1 MGNAVTHYPAGTAG
15 LRPTYSKRQFHWPPH
30 PVNEQVTTMRTRL
43 RLIACAALLIAVAAP
58 VRAQGILDRM
68 KKKAQ
73 DAVEKK
79 AEDKVGQMM
88 QKMVESSF
96 ASMFGDSA
104 SAGASGGGGGGMPF
118 SIGSNARTEAS
129 YTFNVVETM
138 EIESSKR
145 TGKGDGKAVM
155 MMHFNTNEAYTGT
168 SIVSADGK
176 KPEGLAF
183 VVLDAKNQAMVML
196 MASEK
201 SKFSITYDWKDALKY
216 AQSTAG
222 SKEKV
227 NWDTVKVWRSYTKIG
242 SKTIAGFSAEGYRS
256 DSPEANIEIWVSR
269 DARIGVGNMFAAN
282 SGLKQMKGRLPA
294 DYPQGM
300 MLEMTSTNNSSGEK
314 VAMRVTNIDTNAHVT
329 YAMAEYPKMEMGK
342 R

>member
-1 MGNAVTHYPAGTAG
+1 
-15 LRPTYSKRQFHWPPH
+15 
-30 PVNEQVTTMRTRL
+30 MRTRHQL
-43 RLIACAALLIAVAAP
+43 TTCAVLLIAAAAP
-58 VRAQGILDRM
+58 ASGQGIMDRI

-88 QKMVESSF
+88 QKMVDNSF

-104 SAGASGGGGGGMPF
+104 SAGANGGGGGSGGGLPF
-118 SIGSNARTEAS
+118 SIGSNAKTEAS

-145 TGKGDGKAVM
+145 AGKGDGKTVM
-155 MMHFNTNEAYTGT
+155 MMHFNTSEPYTGT

-196 MASEK
+196 MASDK
-201 SKFSITYDWKDALKY
+201 SKFSIAYDWKDALKY
-216 AQSTAG
+216 AQSTATP
-222 SKEKV
+222 KDKV

-242 SKTIAGFSAEGYRS
+242 SKTIAGFAADGYQM
-256 DSPEANIEIWVSR
+256 DSPDAKVEIWVSR
-269 DARIGVGNMFAAN
+269 DARLGVGNMFGAN
-282 SGLKQMKGRLPA
+282 SGLKQMRGRLPA

-300 MLEMTSTNNSSGEK
+300 MLEMTSTNNGSGDK
-314 VAMRVTNIDTNAHVT
+314 VTMRVTNIDTNAHVT
-329 YAMAEYPKMEMGK
+329 YAMADYPKMEMGK
-342 R
+342 K